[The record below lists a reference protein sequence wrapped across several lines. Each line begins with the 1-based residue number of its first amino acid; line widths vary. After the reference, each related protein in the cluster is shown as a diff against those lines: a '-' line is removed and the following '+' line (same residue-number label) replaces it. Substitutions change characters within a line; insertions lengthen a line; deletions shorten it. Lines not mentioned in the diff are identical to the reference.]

1 MIILI
6 LKVLGMWSV
15 GAMAGGLALGAVN
28 GKGEQARKDE
38 FLTRVFA
45 SLEMIQCS
53 RS

>member
-1 MIILI
+1 
-6 LKVLGMWSV
+6 MWSV
-15 GAMAGGLALGAVN
+15 GDMAGSLALGGVT
-28 GKGEQARKDE
+28 GKREQARKDE